1 MKRLALTL
9 VAGAF
14 GTLMMLPTAHAQ
26 AVQDLN
32 NDAGTVPGDRT
43 YNQASEQTV
52 EDYQNGVGG
61 TATHEQVD
69 VQKRSSDV
77 QNGALGSTTE
87 KQVDIQKRSADV
99 QNDGLGSTTTEKQVD
114 IQKRSDA
121 ENGDLG
127 TVTHQQVDIQKRT
140 DDLRVNNNG
149 VNDSTADRFGDDN
162 Q

>member
-14 GTLMMLPTAHAQ
+14 GTLMMLPIAHAQ
-26 AVQDLN
+26 AIQDMN
-32 NDAGTVPGDRT
+32 NDAGTIPGDRT
-43 YNQASEQTV
+43 YNQASEETV
-52 EDYQNGVGG
+52 EAYQNDVGD

-69 VQKRSSDV
+69 VQKRSTDL
-77 QNGALGSTTE
+77 QNG
-87 KQVDIQKRSADV
+87 D
-99 QNDGLGSTTTEKQVD
+99 LGSTTTQKQVD
-114 IQKRSDA
+114 IQKRSDS

-127 TVTHQQVDIQKRT
+127 TTTHQQVDIQKRS

-149 VNDSTADRFGDDN
+149 VNGTSDRFGDDN